1 MTERIFKYLTKILD
15 PESAKLIL
23 KPYKLNIP
31 LTIRTNTL
39 KTQAN
44 ELKSK
49 LENKGFKLLEIDLV
63 PDSFIVEEE
72 PFPISKTVE
81 HFAGLFYVHSLSSM
95 LPSLILE
102 PKPNEIIL
110 DIASAPG
117 SKTTHIAQL
126 MKNTGIII
134 ANDISFER
142 LKVVAHQIDRLGILN
157 TAISIQYIVNKFIA
171 LKHNSKGKIYP
182 ITNNRVPL

>member
-31 LTIRTNTL
+31 LSLRTNTL

-49 LENKGFKLLEIDLV
+49 LENKGYKLLEIDLV

-72 PFPISKTVE
+72 PFPISKPVE
-81 HFAGLFYVHSLSSM
+81 HFAGLFY
-95 LPSLILE
+95 E
-102 PKPNEIIL
+102 
-110 DIASAPG
+110 A
-117 SKTTHIAQL
+117 
-126 MKNTGIII
+126 
-134 ANDISFER
+134 
-142 LKVVAHQIDRLGILN
+142 
-157 TAISIQYIVNKFIA
+157 
-171 LKHNSKGKIYP
+171 
-182 ITNNRVPL
+182 

>member
-63 PDSFIVEEE
+63 PDSFIVE
-72 PFPISKTVE
+72 
-81 HFAGLFYVHSLSSM
+81 
-95 LPSLILE
+95 
-102 PKPNEIIL
+102 
-110 DIASAPG
+110 
-117 SKTTHIAQL
+117 
-126 MKNTGIII
+126 
-134 ANDISFER
+134 
-142 LKVVAHQIDRLGILN
+142 
-157 TAISIQYIVNKFIA
+157 
-171 LKHNSKGKIYP
+171 
-182 ITNNRVPL
+182 